1 MHNQGRQPLFL
12 AFSGGGAKCAAE
24 AGVLQVMAEAGLPVG
39 GLSGVS
45 GGGLVA
51 VLAGLGLAPEAISD
65 YIAET
70 QLLGVWEPDPTH
82 RAIFGDGRMHARL
95 RTLLD
100 DRTFADLHFPVRL
113 GTVELSTGREVWLD
127 SGALEPAVLATMALP
142 GLFLPQE
149 INGRVLT
156 DGGLVAPLP
165 VAAAA
170 GLGRPV
176 IAVDLLSGGV
186 TAANPPQ
193 LFEARGPLRY
203 AAVIGK
209 RLGLLAMLEAV
220 HQASLVLN
228 VKLLE
233 AQLAACPAEVVIVPE
248 VTAVGLFAFDLAP
261 LAYTA
266 GVAAAEAVLP
276 KLEALAEGQ
285 LSPA

>member
-1 MHNQGRQPLFL
+1 MVV
-12 AFSGGGAKCAAE
+12 GGGFIGLEIAA
-24 AGVLQVMAEAGLPVG
+24 
-39 GLSGVS
+39 S
-45 GGGLVA
+45 
-51 VLAGLGLAPEAISD
+51 
-65 YIAET
+65 
-70 QLLGVWEPDPTH
+70 
-82 RAIFGDGRMHARL
+82 ARL
-95 RTLLD
+95 RDLDTTVVEASDRLLARVVPMRIAGLLARRHEAEGVTL
-100 DRTFADLHFPVRL
+100 RMGAMVERFVSNGRGAVKA
-113 GTVELSTGREVWLD
+113 VELSTGHEVWLN
-127 SGALEPAVLATMALP
+127 SGPLEPAMLATMALP

-149 INGRVLT
+149 IDGRVLT

-248 VTAVGLFAFDLAP
+248 VAAVEMFTALT
-261 LAYTA
+261 TA
-266 GVAAAEAVLP
+266 SATSPPWTMRRADPGHREVTSNHAAHATMT
-276 KLEALAEGQ
+276 ALAIGAIHTQ
-285 LSPA
+285 RRR